1 MNIRGVPGPKRL
13 GPFIMLQIL
22 SSATR
27 HDNDGVSV
35 LKRQLVGNAAFP
47 IQADH
52 SMDEFCRRKS

>member
-1 MNIRGVPGPKRL
+1 
-13 GPFIMLQIL
+13 MLQIL